1 MYLGSLG
8 KDDTD
13 CLSEP
18 TVAIADN
25 ATVERAILF
34 LYRCAVQIDNSI
46 LGLLDELERREAT
59 GEKI

>member
-1 MYLGSLG
+1 M
-8 KDDTD
+8 
-13 CLSEP
+13 
-18 TVAIADN
+18 AIADN